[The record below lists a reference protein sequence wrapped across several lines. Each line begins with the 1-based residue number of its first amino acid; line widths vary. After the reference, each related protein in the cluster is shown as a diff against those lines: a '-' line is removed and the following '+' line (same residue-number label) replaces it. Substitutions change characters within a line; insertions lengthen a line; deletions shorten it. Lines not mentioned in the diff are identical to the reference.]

1 MDLKDK
7 IVKSGQLILELY
19 WRWLDEGKYED
30 INEYGKVISNAL
42 GCPVEMTKRPFGF
55 KINGMQIKVTGGCQ
69 KAKIELYKLPQSL
82 RLEGRR
88 EKCKYH

>member
-1 MDLKDK
+1 MDFKDK
-7 IVKSGQLILELY
+7 VVKSGQLILELY

-55 KINGMQIKVTGGCQ
+55 KYNGLQIKVTGGSR
-69 KAKIELYKLPQSL
+69 KAKIEMYKL
-82 RLEGRR
+82 RYEDRR
-88 EKCKYH
+88 EKCTYH